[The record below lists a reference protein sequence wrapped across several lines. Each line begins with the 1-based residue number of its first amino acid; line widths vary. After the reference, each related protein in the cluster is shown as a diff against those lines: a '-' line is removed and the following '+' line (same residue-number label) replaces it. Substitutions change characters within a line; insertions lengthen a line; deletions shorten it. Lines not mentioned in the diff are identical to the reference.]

1 MPRLVRSL
9 LPAVALA
16 LIAPAA
22 DAATPRG
29 LTLIATQTAS
39 KQGTKSITFRETL
52 VSGKKVVGH
61 DQVTCTQ
68 ATKASLR
75 CVATFTLAKGVIHV
89 AGSVFYAK
97 AANTLTIT
105 RGSGGYKAA
114 KGTLTLRDLTSK
126 TTAETFTFR

>member
-1 MPRLVRSL
+1 MPRLVLAL
-9 LPAVALA
+9 LPAVAVA

-22 DAATPRG
+22 DAATPRAF
-29 LTLIATQTAS
+29 TVIATQTAS

-52 VSGKKVVGH
+52 ASGKKVVGH
-61 DQVTCTQ
+61 DQVTCKQ

-75 CVATFTLAKGVIHV
+75 CVATFTVSKGVIRV

-97 AANTLTIT
+97 AANTLAIT
-105 RGSGGYKAA
+105 GGSGSYTAA

-126 TTAETFTFR
+126 TTAESFTFR